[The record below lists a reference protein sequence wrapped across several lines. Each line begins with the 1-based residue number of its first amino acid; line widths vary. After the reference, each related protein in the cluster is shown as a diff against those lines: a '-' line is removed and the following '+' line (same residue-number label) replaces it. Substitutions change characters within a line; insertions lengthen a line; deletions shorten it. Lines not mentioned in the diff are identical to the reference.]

1 MELIRYFFY
10 KKRLFIYIGFS
21 LVLALLF
28 TYFAKETEA
37 LRLFFLF
44 LIELWFLRFTDD
56 WTDYEKDI
64 ALGKIQLKKEMLRVL
79 IILFAVLFLGLN
91 LLFFGICGLFSLG
104 ILLLIFYKE
113 TLTFIPPIIGL
124 VSGIYYMSLTVPL
137 KEIGLEEGLFLMV
150 LLVFSVGF
158 GIRKRKKYDF

>member
-1 MELIRYFFY
+1 M
-10 KKRLFIYIGFS
+10 
-21 LVLALLF
+21 ALLF
-28 TYFAKETEA
+28 AYFAKETKA

-64 ALGKIQLKKEMLRVL
+64 ALGKIQLRKEMLRAL
-79 IILFAVLFLGLN
+79 IIIFAALFLGVN
-91 LLFFGICGLFSLG
+91 FLFFGVFGLFSLG

-113 TLTFIPPIIGL
+113 TLTCIPPIIGL

-137 KEIGLEEGLFLMV
+137 REIGWEEGLFLMV

-158 GIRKRKKYDF
+158 GIRKKKKYDF

>member
-1 MELIRYFFY
+1 M
-10 KKRLFIYIGFS
+10 FIYIGFS
-21 LVLALLF
+21 LGLALLF

-56 WTDYEKDI
+56 WTDYEKDT

-113 TLTFIPPIIGL
+113 TLTCIPQIIGF

>member
-1 MELIRYFFY
+1 M
-10 KKRLFIYIGFS
+10 
-21 LVLALLF
+21 ALLF
-28 TYFAKETEA
+28 AYFVNETEA

-44 LIELWFLRFTDD
+44 LIEFWFLRFTDD

-64 ALGKIQLKKEMLRVL
+64 AQGKIQLKKEMLRVL

-113 TLTFIPPIIGL
+113 TLTCIPPIIGL
-124 VSGIYYMSLTVPL
+124 VSGIYYMSLIIPL
-137 KEIGLEEGLFLMV
+137 REIGLEEGLFLMV
-150 LLVFSVGF
+150 LLGFSVGF

>member
-1 MELIRYFFY
+1 MIRYFFY

-21 LVLALLF
+21 LGLALFF

-44 LIELWFLRFTDD
+44 LIEFWFLRFTDD

-91 LLFFGICGLFSLG
+91 LLFFGVCGLFSLG

-113 TLTFIPPIIGL
+113 TLTFIPPIIVL

-137 KEIGLEEGLFLMV
+137 REIGWEEGLFLMV
-150 LLVFSVGF
+150 LLGFSVGF

>member
-1 MELIRYFFY
+1 MIRYFFY

-21 LVLALLF
+21 FGLALIF
-28 TYFAKETEA
+28 TYFTKETET

-56 WTDYEKDI
+56 WTDYEKDT
-64 ALGKIQLKKEMLRVL
+64 ALGKIQLRKEMLRVL

-91 LLFFGICGLFSLG
+91 LLFFRVFGLFSLG
-104 ILLLIFYKE
+104 ILLMIFYKE

-124 VSGIYYMSLTVPL
+124 VSVIYYMSLTVPL
-137 KEIGLEEGLFLMV
+137 KEIGLEEGLFLII
-150 LLVFSVGF
+150 LLGFSVGF

>member
-21 LVLALLF
+21 LVLALIF
-28 TYFAKETEA
+28 TYFTKETEA
-37 LRLFFLF
+37 LQLFFLF

-64 ALGKIQLKKEMLRVL
+64 ALGKIQLRKEMLRVF

-113 TLTFIPPIIGL
+113 TLTCISPIIGL

>member
-1 MELIRYFFY
+1 MEVIRYFFY

-44 LIELWFLRFTDD
+44 LIEFWFLRFTDD

-91 LLFFGICGLFSLG
+91 LLFFGIYGLFSLG

-113 TLTFIPPIIGL
+113 TLTCIQTIIGI

-137 KEIGLEEGLFLMV
+137 KEIGLEEGLFLIA
-150 LLVFSVGF
+150 LLGFSVGF

>member
-1 MELIRYFFY
+1 MEVIRYFFY

-21 LVLALLF
+21 LVLALIF

-44 LIELWFLRFTDD
+44 LIEFWFLRFTDD

-64 ALGKIQLKKEMLRVL
+64 ALGKIQLRKERLRVL
-79 IILFAVLFLGLN
+79 ILIFALLFLGLN
-91 LLFFGICGLFSLG
+91 LLFFGICGLFRLCMRV
-104 ILLLIFYKE
+104 LIFYKE
-113 TLTFIPPIIGL
+113 TLTCIRPIIGL

-137 KEIGLEEGLFLMV
+137 REIDWEEGLFLII

>member
-1 MELIRYFFY
+1 MEVIRYFFY

-21 LVLALLF
+21 LGLALIF
-28 TYFAKETEA
+28 TYFTKETET

-64 ALGKIQLKKEMLRVL
+64 ALGKIQLRKEMLRVL

-91 LLFFGICGLFSLG
+91 LLFFGVC
-104 ILLLIFYKE
+104 
-113 TLTFIPPIIGL
+113 
-124 VSGIYYMSLTVPL
+124 
-137 KEIGLEEGLFLMV
+137 
-150 LLVFSVGF
+150 
-158 GIRKRKKYDF
+158 

>member
-1 MELIRYFFY
+1 MIRYFFY

-21 LVLALLF
+21 LGLALIF

-64 ALGKIQLKKEMLRVL
+64 ALGKIQLRKEMLRL
-79 IILFAVLFLGLN
+79 FIILFAVLFLGLN
-91 LLFFGICGLFSLG
+91 LLFFGVCGLFSLG

-113 TLTFIPPIIGL
+113 TLTFIPPIIVL

-137 KEIGLEEGLFLMV
+137 REIGLFLMV
-150 LLVFSVGF
+150 LLVFSVRF
-158 GIRKRKKYDF
+158 GIRKRGKYDF

>member
-1 MELIRYFFY
+1 MIRYFFY

-21 LVLALLF
+21 LGLALIF
-28 TYFAKETEA
+28 TYFTKETET

-44 LIELWFLRFTDD
+44 LIEFWFLRFTDD

-64 ALGKIQLKKEMLRVL
+64 ALGKIQLRKEMLRL
-79 IILFAVLFLGLN
+79 FIILFAVLFLGLN
-91 LLFFGICGLFSLG
+91 LLFFGVCGLFSLG

-113 TLTFIPPIIGL
+113 TLTFIPPIIVL

-137 KEIGLEEGLFLMV
+137 REIGLEEGLFLMV
-150 LLVFSVGF
+150 LLFSSVGF
-158 GIRKRKKYDF
+158 GIRKRGKYDF

>member
-64 ALGKIQLKKEMLRVL
+64 VM
-79 IILFAVLFLGLN
+79 FLGLN

-113 TLTFIPPIIGL
+113 TLTCIPPIIGL

-137 KEIGLEEGLFLMV
+137 REIGLEEGLFLMV
-150 LLVFSVGF
+150 LLFSSVGF